1 MVLKAFFVG
10 VIVFLIAS
18 CGESTVEKKKEYN
31 EDYVPDGELLFMN
44 NCASC
49 HGMDGKLGVS
59 GALDLSQSKVSKEEA
74 SAIILKGRE
83 GMPPFDYLFKD
94 KRELD
99 AVAEHILSLRE

>member
-1 MVLKAFFVG
+1 MVLRAGLFVALVFF
-10 VIVFLIAS
+10 IAS
-18 CGESTVEKKKEYN
+18 CGGSTIEKTKEYN
-31 EDYVPDGELLFMN
+31 ENYIPDGELLFMN

-59 GALDLSQSKVSKEEA
+59 GARDLSKSTVSKEEV
-74 SAIILKGRE
+74 STIILKGRE

-99 AVAEHILSLRE
+99 AVSEHIISLRE